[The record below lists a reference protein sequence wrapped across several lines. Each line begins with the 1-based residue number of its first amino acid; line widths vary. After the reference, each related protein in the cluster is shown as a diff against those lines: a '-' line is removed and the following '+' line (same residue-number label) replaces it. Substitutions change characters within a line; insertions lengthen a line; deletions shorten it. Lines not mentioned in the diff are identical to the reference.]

1 MEGIFAVHG
10 ERRRWEGHAVGS
22 TRRDRLPCDESIYL
36 PDALGGRRF
45 VLDGDVAADV
55 SDAEAALVRLDTTA
69 YALADAE
76 APAKLLLGAECIA
89 SSRIE
94 GLEVRGR
101 RLLRADA
108 ARKLGKDP
116 RDVAATE
123 VLSNIDA
130 IVWGVSAVVTVDTL
144 LEIYRHLLAGT
155 PLEKRSGRNREVQ
168 NWIGGSDYNPCSA
181 EFVPPPPETVAGLL
195 DDLFAFCN
203 DGSLLT
209 LAQSAIAHAQFE
221 TINPFVDGNGRTGRA
236 LFHLVMRRR
245 GLGLRVL
252 PPISLIPATWS
263 RDYVGGPSRTR
274 YVGSPDSTEAHTGFH
289 YWIALF
295 AAACRRAVDDASR
308 FEERVRRLQ
317 EFWRE
322 RTGPIRRDSAARLL
336 IGALPEAPVLT
347 TATAAELIGRSF
359 QAASQAV
366 NQLIEAG
373 VLKQVTVGRRN
384 RASEASELIEA
395 VTALERQ
402 LVSPGDDS
410 RVSSPA
416 QRRAST
422 AGQTTYRVKILAG
435 SGPQNLP
442 SARLI

>member
-1 MEGIFAVHG
+1 MAHV
-10 ERRRWEGHAVGS
+10 ERRRWEGHAVGL
-22 TRRDRLPCDESIYL
+22 TRRDRLPCDYSVYL
-36 PDALGGRRF
+36 PDALAGRRF

-55 SDAEAALVRLDTTA
+55 ADAEAALVRLDTTA
-69 YALADAE
+69 YALADTE
-76 APAKLLLGAECIA
+76 ALARLLLRAECVA

-94 GLEVRGR
+94 GLEVGGR

-108 ARKLGKDP
+108 ARKLGEDP
-116 RDVAATE
+116 RDVTATE
-123 VLSNIDA
+123 VLGNIDA
-130 IVWGVSAVVTVDTL
+130 MVWGVSAVEPGGVVTVDTL
-144 LEIYRHLLAGT
+144 LEMHRHLLAGT
-155 PLEKRSGRNREVQ
+155 RLEKHGGRIRDVQ

-203 DGSLLT
+203 DDSLPAM
-209 LAQSAIAHAQFE
+209 AQAAIAHAQFE
-221 TINPFVDGNGRTGRA
+221 TIHPFVDGNGRTGRA

-252 PPISLIPATWS
+252 PPVSLILATWS
-263 RDYVGGPSRTR
+263 RDYVGGLTRTR
-274 YVGSPDSTEAHTGFH
+274 YVGSPDSTEAHTGFN

-295 AAACRRAVDDASR
+295 AAACRRAVDDASC
-308 FEERVRRLQ
+308 FEERVRTLQ

-384 RASEASELIEA
+384 RAFEAPELIEA
-395 VTALERQ
+395 ITALERQ
-402 LVSPGDDS
+402 LASPGGDT

-416 QRRAST
+416 RRVP
-422 AGQTTYRVKILAG
+422 R
-435 SGPQNLP
+435 PQGRRP
-442 SARLI
+442 DDPPG